1 MSQYCS
7 PTYIGDPH
15 PASITKTLRIL
26 DMINLNPIATY
37 TSVYNLYFYD
47 DTVPL
52 IYHFVV
58 VGSLADHH
66 CMHCDTVL

>member
-1 MSQYCS
+1 M
-7 PTYIGDPH
+7 YIGDPH
-15 PASITKTLRIL
+15 PASITKILRAL
-26 DMINLNPIATY
+26 DIINPVATY

-52 IYHFVV
+52 TYCFVV

-66 CMHCDTVL
+66 CMRYDIVL